1 MKIIKYLTLSIV
13 AFTFL
18 FSCSSDD
25 VTGSETQQQLMF
37 SGNFFPLTIAD
48 SWSYDVINTDNT
60 TNEVTTSEDVLVV
73 ESESSTGFT
82 LSANANQGGI
92 ANGTMSGILTTGEL
106 TRTNTTLATNLNISL
121 PLDGF
126 DFDIELEN
134 ALLYNTQA
142 SNGDQLSLNTG
153 IFTQDFEGYPITINY
168 ALKSKQLGNL
178 TSLEVEGTTYN
189 TVTSANISLE
199 LSVSTT
205 VTAFGFTQT
214 VSILDAQDVLSIDS
228 FYAENVG
235 LIKAEADTSYTLNPT
250 TLGLLQQAGVD
261 LSLLPT
267 SMSVQNTQ
275 SLTSYN
281 ITE

>member
-1 MKIIKYLTLSIV
+1 MKIIKYFTLSIISF
-13 AFTFL
+13 AFL
-18 FSCSSDD
+18 FSCTSDD
-25 VTGSETQQQLMF
+25 VTSSETQQQLMF

-48 SWSYDVINTDNT
+48 SWNYDVINTDNT
-60 TNEVTTSEDVLVV
+60 TNEITTSEDVLMV
-73 ESESSTGFT
+73 ESESATGFT
-82 LSANANQGGI
+82 LSANQGGI
-92 ANGTMSGILTTGEL
+92 ANGAMSGILTTGEL
-106 TRTNTTLATNLNISL
+106 TRTNTTLAANLNVSL

-126 DFDIELEN
+126 DFNIELEN

-142 SNGDQLSLNTG
+142 SIGEELSLNTG

-168 ALKSKQLGNL
+168 TLKSKQLGNL
-178 TSLEVEGTTYN
+178 ISLEVEGTTYN

-214 VSILDAQDVLSIDS
+214 LSILDAQDVLSIDS

-235 LIKAEADTSYTLNPT
+235 LIKAEADTSYTLNAV
-250 TLGLLQQAGVD
+250 TLGLLQQAGFD